1 MVRYKAL
8 NTRTKSTLTYFR
20 HTVWNRNERQRGA
33 TLKNIPIYFR
43 YTVRNR
49 NGHQRGAILVFIT
62 H

>member
-33 TLKNIPIYFR
+33 TLKNIPI
-43 YTVRNR
+43 
-49 NGHQRGAILVFIT
+49 
-62 H
+62 